1 MQAFVIMTDG
11 GELIGVAANEE
22 IAIHKMIDYIEE
34 YDSRYHWFEN
44 QEQDEPDNYTKEDA
58 IADIKLNL
66 QADGYIYAE
75 RAEYWGE

>member
-1 MQAFVIMTDG
+1 MQVFVIMTDG

-22 IAIHKMIDYIEE
+22 IAIRKMINYIEE

-44 QEQDEPDNYTKEDA
+44 QERDEPDNYTKEDA

-75 RAEYWGE
+75 QAEYWGE